1 MAVPTNNVTVLS
13 LVDSGSLHNRF
24 ALWVAETAGI
34 DLSRASVERIAVGG
48 TVTQART
55 VITAL
60 QLGEFTWEAPV
71 SFCDLWPFDFQLLG
85 QLGFLRWFRMEMDA
99 AELEQSALASV
110 VVGQAPAQVGHRHGS
125 SGYRTCVPFRV
136 AAVAT

>member
-1 MAVPTNNVTVLS
+1 MRVAFKPLPGTGLDAARPALQVAVAGPTNNVTVLS
-13 LVDSGSLHNRF
+13 LVDSGSLHNRY

-34 DLSRASVERIAVGG
+34 DLSPAPVERIVVGG

-71 SFCDLWPFDFQLLG
+71 SFCDPWPSTSSSSVS
-85 QLGFLRWFRMEMDA
+85 
-99 AELEQSALASV
+99 SASCA
-110 VVGQAPAQVGHRHGS
+110 GS
-125 SGYRTCVPFRV
+125 
-136 AAVAT
+136 AW

>member
-1 MAVPTNNVTVLS
+1 MRFAFKPLPGTGLDVARPALQVAVAGPRNNVTVLS

-34 DLSRASVERIAVGG
+34 DLSRAPVDRIAVGG

-71 SFCDLWPFDFQLLG
+71 SFCDPWPFDFQLLG

-99 AELEQSALASV
+99 ADE
-110 VVGQAPAQVGHRHGS
+110 
-125 SGYRTCVPFRV
+125 TF
-136 AAVAT
+136 AVTPNDW

>member
-1 MAVPTNNVTVLS
+1 MRFAFKPLPGTGLDVARPALQVAVAGPTNNVTVLS
-13 LVDSGSLHNRF
+13 LVDSGSLHNRY

-34 DLSRASVERIAVGG
+34 DLSRAPVERIAVGG

-71 SFCDLWPFDFQLLG
+71 SFCDPWPFDFQLLG
-85 QLGFLRWFRMEMDA
+85 QLGFLRWFRMVMA
-99 AELEQSALASV
+99 AADETFEV
-110 VVGQAPAQVGHRHGS
+110 TPNER
-125 SGYRTCVPFRV
+125 
-136 AAVAT
+136 